1 MWVMIRKIGK
11 LDKLLHDGEELL
23 PNNHPENIEALCC
36 FESNVW
42 CFSYLPICVNKMVH
56 AQPSP
61 VRMYT
66 CFQLQHFTRKN
77 KHVPQWNVS
86 PSPENNIHPSWKSMT
101 KNVKLSQ
108 KKKYQTRLR
117 IPLFRSPFPA
127 CVTCCCW
134 ATSLDH
140 ISEAAVMPDIGMKC
154 TPGQNLSLFWH
165 PVFTVTVMRWGWK
178 ACGCHAD
185 PQEWSDPH
193 WGLSVTSGHV
203 SVCTAHAV
211 NHASA
216 YAACRAC
223 RRIQCGW
230 LADIC
235 VWSHA
240 TNFQSVPAN

>member
-1 MWVMIRKIGK
+1 MIRKIWK
-11 LDKLLHDGEELL
+11 LDKPFQDREELL
-23 PNNHPENIEALCC
+23 SNNHPENIAATLYC

-42 CFSYLPICVNKMVH
+42 YFCYLPICGYELFLAHSGSV
-56 AQPSP
+56 Q
-61 VRMYT
+61 MYT
-66 CFQLQHFTRKN
+66 CSQLQHFTRETEN
-77 KHVPQWNVS
+77 DPQWNVS
-86 PSPENNIHPSWKSMT
+86 PSPENNNWKSVT
-101 KNVKLSQ
+101 KNVKLS
-108 KKKYQTRLR
+108 KKEFQTRLR

-140 ISEAAVMPDIGMKC
+140 ISGAAVMADIGMMC

-185 PQEWSDPH
+185 PQEWSDRH

-203 SVCTAHAV
+203 SGCTAHAV

-223 RRIQCGW
+223 RTIQCDW